1 MLTEWRVK
9 TQMLLRRKPLP
20 TDDVVWVHVRGTNK
34 KYSVSNKGEI
44 RRNPW
49 KTRQSNG
56 VLKGRDYPYVIKP
69 YQREKGRRGLYV
81 KLRIHNK
88 IIVKNLA
95 YLVANHFLYKPVNSS
110 RLEWIDGD
118 THNNAVHNLRWK

>member
-1 MLTEWRVK
+1 
-9 TQMLLRRKPLP
+9 MLLRRTPLP
-20 TDDVVWVHVRGTNK
+20 TDDEMWVHVRGTNK
-34 KYSVSNKGEI
+34 KYSVSNKGKI

-49 KTRQSNG
+49 KTRRSNG
-56 VLKGRDYPYVIKP
+56 VMLTRSDTCVIKP
-69 YQREKGRRGLYV
+69 YQREKGRKGLYV

-88 IIVKNLA
+88 IIVKNVA
-95 YLVANHFLYKPVNSS
+95 YLVANHFLYRPVRSS